1 MASSPA
7 RRERKLKEKL
17 ARKLEARVAHE
28 AVRDPNW
35 ARRTQA
41 ARKLLEDALKD
52 EHPTKELLKMQGSLD
67 NLLKEKGLL

>member
-1 MASSPA
+1 M
-7 RRERKLKEKL
+7 
-17 ARKLEARVAHE
+17 AHE